1 HRYYSCSTAA
11 RVGKTGCKG
20 RSIPMDRLD
29 GLVTTHLADR
39 LFGPNR
45 LAGILTS
52 LAQKR
57 AAGDDEVR
65 NRADALQS
73 EIVQSEDRLKRL
85 YKMVED
91 GVTDMDDLLRERLAA
106 LKLERER
113 AKAALDRIKAQS
125 APQITLEP
133 DQLERFGVFMREKI
147 TVGETSFRRAYLRAV
162 VEAVEVDDH
171 VIRIHGSKTSLEQAI
186 VAGEQI
192 GKGVRGFIRKWRAR
206 RDSNP

>member
-1 HRYYSCSTAA
+1 
-11 RVGKTGCKG
+11 
-20 RSIPMDRLD
+20 
-29 GLVTTHLADR
+29 
-39 LFGPNR
+39 
-45 LAGILTS
+45 
-52 LAQKR
+52 
-57 AAGDDEVR
+57 
-65 NRADALQS
+65 
-73 EIVQSEDRLKRL
+73 
-85 YKMVED
+85 MVED